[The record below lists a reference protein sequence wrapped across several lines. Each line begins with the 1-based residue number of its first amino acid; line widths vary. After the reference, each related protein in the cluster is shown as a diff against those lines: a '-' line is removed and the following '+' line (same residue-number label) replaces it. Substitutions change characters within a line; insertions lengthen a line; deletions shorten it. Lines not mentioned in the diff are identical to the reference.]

1 MLFEI
6 PDSKD
11 ILKDDLLAIGNWTVA
26 NVTSSTGGWPVTLQ
40 GVSYNGVR
48 VWVLPIMK
56 DRAPALAV
64 NRPAGFDRGDAER
77 LLMRLASAISWIT
90 RSGIIIEDFS
100 GGSRCFLTTARE
112 V

>member
-6 PDSKD
+6 PESKD
-11 ILKDDLLAIGNWTVA
+11 ILKGDLVAIGNWTVA

-40 GVSYNGVR
+40 EVRYNGVQ
-48 VWVLPIMK
+48 VWVLPVMK

-77 LLMRLASAISWIT
+77 LLMRL
-90 RSGIIIEDFS
+90 RSRG
-100 GGSRCFLTTARE
+100 
-112 V
+112 